1 MKKINVLFICHGNI
15 CRSPMAEFVFK
26 DMVQKKGYAELF
38 HIESAATST
47 EEIGNPVHR
56 GTVRILSSK
65 GISCSG
71 KRARQITID
80 DYEDFDFLI
89 GMDRHNMINMKR
101 ILGEDTDG
109 KMHLLL
115 DFTERKG
122 DIADPWYTNN
132 FELTYRDVLEGC
144 EGFLSYLHFSSTSF
158 SNFSSVIS
166 S

>member
-1 MKKINVLFICHGNI
+1 MDNIRVLFICHGNI

-26 DMVQKKGYAELF
+26 DMVQKKGIAEQF

-47 EEIGNPVHR
+47 EELGNPVHP
-56 GTVRILSSK
+56 GTVKILNAK
-65 GISCSG
+65 GISCRG

-80 DYEDFDFLI
+80 DYEDYDYLI
-89 GMDRHNMINMKR
+89 GMDRHNLINMKR
-101 ILGEDTDG
+101 ILGEDTEG

-115 DFTERKG
+115 DFTTRKG

-144 EGFLSYLHFSSTSF
+144 EGFLSYLKNTKK
-158 SNFSSVIS
+158 IL
-166 S
+166 